1 MDLLMECASVFKNLM
16 NYQYRFTLGRKGKLK
31 VITLGFSETDFHH
44 LVGLHKL
51 RDTEVARANRGAVFR
66 AILSGRITYATII
79 KSTFIEEILSRLQ
92 TFPNLEFLLDHDQLV
107 FRYNKKVYP
116 YSSIESEFLLK
127 MGDGSILD
135 ITFLFLDKTEQ
146 GIYYCR
152 SFFPMERTDYTK
164 EQMQYTLLK
173 KEKIDIRSGVAAVQ
187 YERLTPKNK

>member
-1 MDLLMECASVFKNLM
+1 MDLLMECASVFRNLM

-31 VITLGFSETDFHH
+31 EITLGFSETDFHH

-51 RDTEVARANRGAVFR
+51 KDTEVARANRSAVFQS
-66 AILSGRITYATII
+66 ILSGRITYATIA
-79 KSTFIEEILSRLQ
+79 KSDFLKEILSRLQ
-92 TFPNLEFLLDHDQLV
+92 AFPNLETLLDHDQLV

-127 MGDGSILD
+127 MGDGTILD
-135 ITFLFLDKTEQ
+135 ITFLFLDKAEQ

-164 EQMQYTLLK
+164 KQMQYTLLK
-173 KEKIDIRSGVAAVQ
+173 KEKIDMRTGAATVQ
-187 YERLTPKNK
+187 YDRLTQKK

>member
-152 SFFPMERTDYTK
+152 SFSPWN
-164 EQMQYTLLK
+164 EQTIQ
-173 KEKIDIRSGVAAVQ
+173 
-187 YERLTPKNK
+187 KNKCSTLSSKKKRLISGQVWLQSSMIA